1 MLETLYVMTPGISIR
16 QDGGLLVL
24 EKEHSVIKEIPI
36 ATVSNLVLGRTIQ
49 ISTQVM
55 FSLVKQGSLIQFV
68 DYKYQLVGTLG
79 DEHTTLQRLL
89 WQVAYFQNQ
98 EFALDGAKYIVRR
111 KIKGQIAL
119 LNQYKKSKCI
129 PNFVAVHRTMQALL
143 KRVERTKKVD
153 TLRGIEGLASRTYFS
168 VLEHVLSEPWEF
180 SGRRRHPSPDP
191 VNAIL
196 SYGYSF
202 LEREV
207 RACLLTAGLDVRI
220 GVLHSTN
227 NRKDS
232 LVYDVMDI
240 FRQDIIDR
248 FVLKL
253 LNRHMILPEDFDL
266 SERGCFLSKETNKKW
281 VELYEDYMKA
291 ELSRLDNLA
300 PRKWIQQEIQAFI
313 SYLKSLGETVDIEK
327 SENIS

>member
-24 EKEHSVIKEIPI
+24 EKDHSVIKEIPI

-129 PNFVAVHRTMQALL
+129 PNFVAVHRTMQVLL

-168 VLEHVLSEPWEF
+168 VLGHVLSEPWEF

-227 NRKDS
+227 NRMDS
-232 LVYDVMDI
+232 LVYEVMDI

-253 LNRHMILPEDFDL
+253 LNRHMILLEDFDL

>member
-24 EKEHSVIKEIPI
+24 EKDHSVIKEIPI

-168 VLEHVLSEPWEF
+168 VLGHVLSEPWEF
-180 SGRRRHPSPDP
+180 SGRKRHPSPDP

-207 RACLLTAGLDVRI
+207 RAYLLTAGLDVRI

-266 SERGCFLSKETNKKW
+266 SE
-281 VELYEDYMKA
+281 
-291 ELSRLDNLA
+291 
-300 PRKWIQQEIQAFI
+300 
-313 SYLKSLGETVDIEK
+313 
-327 SENIS
+327 

>member
-1 MLETLYVMTPGISIR
+1 M
-16 QDGGLLVL
+16 
-24 EKEHSVIKEIPI
+24 
-36 ATVSNLVLGRTIQ
+36 
-49 ISTQVM
+49 
-55 FSLVKQGSLIQFV
+55 
-68 DYKYQLVGTLG
+68 
-79 DEHTTLQRLL
+79 
-89 WQVAYFQNQ
+89 
-98 EFALDGAKYIVRR
+98 
-111 KIKGQIAL
+111 
-119 LNQYKKSKCI
+119 
-129 PNFVAVHRTMQALL
+129 
-143 KRVERTKKVD
+143 
-153 TLRGIEGLASRTYFS
+153 
-168 VLEHVLSEPWEF
+168 
-180 SGRRRHPSPDP
+180 
-191 VNAIL
+191 

-207 RACLLTAGLDVRI
+207 RAYLLTAGLDVRI

-281 VELYEDYMKA
+281 VELYEDYMKS